1 MIITSKEEPA
11 RDFRLSVVENLKSIE
26 RFISDDDLVA
36 FTFHAG
42 LIESDVDYLLSR
54 LSHSEN
60 ERFND
65 K

>member
-26 RFISDDDLVA
+26 RFVSDYDMVA

-54 LSHSEN
+54 LNHSES
-60 ERFND
+60 ERFKD
-65 K
+65 E